1 MEENLNN
8 NKETI
13 KKSKSKKAKVTVITL
28 SAILVLALGL
38 QVYAGANGYGNVFFM
53 IRDLTTT
60 KDASGANEVFIEE
73 KTEEK
78 ELDINSEEVKK
89 LYNYILKENSEIEIY
104 AYQSKKITVNEL
116 DNDTKLCT
124 VLSNLEDKDADD
136 KKTIQGVAGKLNQFF
151 YNQSTID
158 KKVNE
163 IFGTKV
169 NLKYKSIDDIA
180 TMVDYT
186 YENNQ
191 YVKAE
196 IQQGGGNYPAHTV
209 EYIVKAEKDNDELM
223 IYDKFCYLYD
233 NQNAAYDIY
242 NGSDKNEVFA
252 KNISGEKI
260 YFQVHDRDENLN
272 KKVIDNIEKIVG
284 KQVLTYKHTF
294 KKNLDGN
301 YYWYSTEPLKDT
313 TNTTNTSNISTN
325 ETVNNTNKNEQ
336 LEPDNYAEEVM
347 KDEQQEPT
355 NYITSINWKRYES
368 TDDGFSFAYPDDY
381 TIVKSPDRGI
391 VVEISGEAIGKD
403 IDTGKEIKSNF
414 KIRMY
419 STRNVEAYEIR
430 DILERGTGYTNKN
443 GDKWYTNYLEGYN
456 TPGSA
461 GYQKIENYVNYEDI
475 GNGMYRQ
482 RMIEF
487 EADNRD
493 NMKITNIINYIIGSI
508 KITEI

>member
-8 NKETI
+8 NKEPKT
-13 KKSKSKKAKVTVITL
+13 KGKNKKAKIAVITL
-28 SAILVLALGL
+28 STILVLILGL
-38 QVYAGANGYGNVFFM
+38 QVYAGAKGYGNVFFM

-60 KDASGANEVFIEE
+60 KDATGENEVFIEE
-73 KTEEK
+73 KIEEKTEKK

-89 LYNYILKENSEIEIY
+89 LYNYILKENSEIETY

-180 TMVDYT
+180 TMTDYT

-191 YVKAE
+191 YVKSE
-196 IQQGGGNYPAHTV
+196 IQQGGGDYPAHTV

-223 IYDKFCYLYD
+223 IYDKFCYLCD
-233 NQNAAYDIY
+233 NQDAAYDIY

-252 KNISGEKI
+252 KRISGEKI
-260 YFQVHDRDENLN
+260 YFQVHDRDEKLN

-294 KKNLDGN
+294 KKNSDGN

-313 TNTTNTSNISTN
+313 INTTDKTNTTNTSTN
-325 ETVNNTNKNEQ
+325 ETMNNNEQ
-336 LEPDNYAEEVM
+336 LEPDNYADEVA
-347 KDEQQEPT
+347 KDEIEKKVLE
-355 NYITSINWKRYES
+355 YIEKNQKNGTAERLVDYKVEKIELLSEKDKMNLVNQNPGEYKASDYLGFVYYSVKPQNINNTRWLAGS
-368 TDDGFSFAYPDDY
+368 
-381 TIVKSPDRGI
+381 GI
-391 VVEISGEAIGKD
+391 VEGEW
-403 IDTGKEIKSNF
+403 IKNKMTCVTF
-414 KIRMY
+414 
-419 STRNVEAYEIR
+419 R
-430 DILERGTGYTNKN
+430 DGNIL
-443 GDKWYTNYLEGYN
+443 
-456 TPGSA
+456 
-461 GYQKIENYVNYEDI
+461 
-475 GNGMYRQ
+475 GMGATS
-482 RMIEF
+482 F
-487 EADNRD
+487 
-493 NMKITNIINYIIGSI
+493 
-508 KITEI
+508 